1 MEIQKLSLQQFKKM
15 AKLVYDRTG
24 IHMPEEKISMLSN
37 RLRRRLKALSLD
49 SFDAYYK
56 FLSSP
61 KGCDEELPNFLSAVT
76 TNETYFFRNEQLW
89 KFIQDDLIKHWVET
103 KTQGAKSIR
112 IWSSA
117 SSSGEEAYTAAIVLR
132 EHLPKFDDW
141 SITIVG
147 SDISKKVLDKASAA
161 IYNDYAVAKMSKA
174 QVRRWFT
181 KKDDDFQLVDDVR
194 KMVRFQSHNL
204 RDPFPSGRF
213 DLVFLRNVLMYFDTP
228 MKKTVITNVSNA
240 VAPGGH
246 MIVGDVDPIRT
257 IAELSACMTLDYQRP
272 GVYHK
277 PTGRKAEE
285 KTKKLVTM

>member
-1 MEIQKLSLQQFKKM
+1 MEIQKLTSQQFKKM

-89 KFIQDDLIKHWVET
+89 KFVQEDLIKHWVET
-103 KTQGAKSIR
+103 KTRGTKSIR

-132 EHLPKFDDW
+132 ENLRNFDDW
-141 SITIVG
+141 CITIVG
-147 SDISKKVLDKASAA
+147 SDISNKVLDKASAA

-181 KKDDDFQLVDDVR
+181 KKGDDFQLVDDVR

-204 RDPFPSGRF
+204 RDPFPNGRF

-228 MKKTVITNVSNA
+228 MKKTVIENVSNA

-257 IAELSACMTLDYQRP
+257 IAELNACMTLDYQRP
-272 GVYHK
+272 GVYRK
-277 PTGRKAEE
+277 PTGRRAEE
-285 KTKKLVTM
+285 KTRQLVTT